1 MFFKKNLTTAAI
13 CAALSVAAF
22 SAMATDSTDTELT
35 IIGEYTPGACT
46 PVVTGSGIVDY
57 GKHHNSAL
65 NPTGKSNKLVQ
76 LGRKN
81 STLNITCTAPT
92 LIAVTSKDNRQSTIV
107 ALNDTSYIEKAYD
120 TLVDMKGTK
129 NAFGLGSAPNGQK
142 IGAASIGI
150 DRSNGGIHAADD
162 TGEIPVDLIQ
172 TDHWSAA
179 TPTWK
184 ASSNGAF
191 CSLTSCSAIERGYSV
206 AKTGELTPVA
216 ITAVTFPL
224 LIDAAVNDNTILG
237 SDETIKLDGNVTI
250 SVQYL

>member
-1 MFFKKNLTTAAI
+1 MLFKKNLTTAAI

-46 PVVTGSGIVDY
+46 PVVTGGGIVDY

-150 DRSNGGIHAADD
+150 DRSKEGANKQVISSQADSLIKISRIWAD
-162 TGEIPVDLIQ
+162 FFPANNRISLFRLFFPPFLALFPVFTEISPTDVSFGPPETGWP
-172 TDHWSAA
+172 
-179 TPTWK
+179 
-184 ASSNGAF
+184 G
-191 CSLTSCSAIERGYSV
+191 
-206 AKTGELTPVA
+206 
-216 ITAVTFPL
+216 
-224 LIDAAVNDNTILG
+224 
-237 SDETIKLDGNVTI
+237 
-250 SVQYL
+250 

>member
-46 PVVTGSGIVDY
+46 PVVTGGGIVDY

-129 NAFGLGSAPNGQK
+129 NAFGLVLRLMDKKLALHPLVL
-142 IGAASIGI
+142 
-150 DRSNGGIHAADD
+150 
-162 TGEIPVDLIQ
+162 TGLMVGFTRRTIQ
-172 TDHWSAA
+172 VKFLST
-179 TPTWK
+179 
-184 ASSNGAF
+184 
-191 CSLTSCSAIERGYSV
+191 
-206 AKTGELTPVA
+206 
-216 ITAVTFPL
+216 
-224 LIDAAVNDNTILG
+224 
-237 SDETIKLDGNVTI
+237 
-250 SVQYL
+250 

>member
-46 PVVTGSGIVDY
+46 PVVTGGGIVDY

-129 NAFGLGSAPNGQK
+129 NAFGLGK
-142 IGAASIGI
+142 V
-150 DRSNGGIHAADD
+150 R
-162 TGEIPVDLIQ
+162 T
-172 TDHWSAA
+172 
-179 TPTWK
+179 
-184 ASSNGAF
+184 SS
-191 CSLTSCSAIERGYSV
+191 
-206 AKTGELTPVA
+206 
-216 ITAVTFPL
+216 
-224 LIDAAVNDNTILG
+224 
-237 SDETIKLDGNVTI
+237 
-250 SVQYL
+250 